1 MEVEVRDMNEDTEK
15 ITVRL
20 PKRHLKMLDFLVSLD
35 DFPSRSEAIREAIR
49 DMIYDRTEFVMDK
62 LRKIEKAEEALAAM
76 ESFQDQ
82 YLKR

>member
-1 MEVEVRDMNEDTEK
+1 MNEDTEK

-20 PKRHLKMLDFLVSLD
+20 PKRYLRMLDFLVSID